1 MKYKK
6 ENNQILV
13 VLEKGDKIMESLYN
27 VAQDNNIEFGWVNGI
42 GAIHDIT
49 IGSYPSKI
57 KEYIK
62 KVFNDEYE
70 LTSLIGNIT
79 IKDENP
85 FVHAHVTISDEDC
98 NAFGGH
104 LFEATTAVTC
114 EMIINVSN
122 NKVNRS
128 FNKNIGLYL
137 WNLNCEK

>member
-13 VLEKGDKIMESLYN
+13 VLEKGDKIIESLN
-27 VAQDNNIEFGWVNGI
+27 KISQDNNILFGWINGI
-42 GAIHDIT
+42 GAINEIT

-62 KVFNDEYE
+62 KIFKSEYE

-79 IKDENP
+79 SKNGIP
-85 FVHAHVTISDEDC
+85 FVHAHVTLSDEDC

-114 EMIINVSN
+114 EIIISISN

-128 FNKNIGLYL
+128 FNEDIGLYL
-137 WNLNCEK
+137 WDFNCEK